1 MIEMKQVGR
10 SALIAGLV
18 AGLLLMASNGFADE
32 IQNFNLNVT
41 TSTDPTP
48 YFLGQISVDTTT
60 GAVDAINLGFN
71 DEPASASLGIEDG
84 FFGTPPNAF
93 FEIAQQWCYGSD
105 GCDPDSDT
113 VLSVDLLLPVGTLV
127 GYDGGPICSTDNP
140 CFDGARS
147 TYSYGGISSAPYT
160 SGEFTETPEPSSL
173 LLMVTGA
180 LGMCVVLRRKKIRSD
195 HLPGPISI

>member
-1 MIEMKQVGR
+1 MKQLGNQ
-10 SALIAGLV
+10 AFAAGIAAV
-18 AGLLLMASNGFADE
+18 LLLMASNALADE
-32 IQNFNLNVT
+32 IRNFNLNVT
-41 TSTDPTP
+41 TSADPTP
-48 YFLGQISVDTTT
+48 IFLGQISVDLTT
-60 GAVDAINLGFN
+60 GALDAINLGFN

-84 FFGTPPNAF
+84 FFGTAPNAF

-113 VLSVDLLLPVGTLV
+113 VLSVDLLLPVDSLV

-140 CFDGARS
+140 CFDGAKS
-147 TYSYGGISSAPYT
+147 TYSYGGIYSEPYT

-180 LGMCVVLRRKKIRSD
+180 LFVGATLTRMKAKAVQTTGSRTA
-195 HLPGPISI
+195 